1 MFRSL
6 EINVTVAWP
15 RAPAP
20 RKGAG
25 RPRLPKCKSA
35 GVTES
40 TIAGPCIWL
49 ASFLR
54 TPSRRRNEIR
64 ALRKPLLSRVYC
76 PVFFSSG
83 WIRPREAAGRS
94 RHTEKSSPTGDSH
107 HRDRSIGRPR
117 MLRNLR
123 SGPQGP
129 TPSAS
134 RWEVAS
140 IYLIYPGR
148 SHHLLC
154 SITCKTLGGKIQELE
169 NNRPDFNPGQR

>member
-1 MFRSL
+1 MAKDFIHSRKPKFKLDFFFFVLPKPHIGQRPADRSKHRKKQIEKSYTMFRSL

-25 RPRLPKCKSA
+25 RPRLPKWKSA

-64 ALRKPLLSRVYC
+64 ALRKLLLSRVYC

-107 HRDRSIGRPR
+107 DRDRSIGRPR
-117 MLRNLR
+117 MLKNR
-123 SGPQGP
+123 S
-129 TPSAS
+129 
-134 RWEVAS
+134 
-140 IYLIYPGR
+140 
-148 SHHLLC
+148 
-154 SITCKTLGGKIQELE
+154 
-169 NNRPDFNPGQR
+169 